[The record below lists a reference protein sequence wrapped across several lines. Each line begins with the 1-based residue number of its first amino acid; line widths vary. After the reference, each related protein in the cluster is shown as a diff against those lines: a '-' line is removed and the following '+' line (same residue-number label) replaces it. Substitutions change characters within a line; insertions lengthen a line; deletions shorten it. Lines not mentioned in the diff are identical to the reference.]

1 MSNHR
6 TERLRVAVPTL
17 EPDPVFLGVLA
28 ELGSSSQPVAP
39 QAARSAG
46 LRMIVATA
54 SVAVIAAATW
64 AAGTPSGSDIPLS
77 PADSPTQEEPSGPP
91 SHGNVGTPQPDVSTS
106 PGSPLSP
113 GLPGTHSSAS
123 DRADGADRAVDRARI
138 PADRP
143 GKRKGE
149 DKGEDKGRK
158 GGPDNSRK
166 PELPGLP
173 EVPAAPEAKLGDPS
187 ALVSDSAPKVGQDGP
202 GDRRNG
208 SAGGGSAPGPGR
220 GHGHGRTK

>member
-6 TERLRVAVPTL
+6 TERLRVAAPTL

-28 ELGSSSQPVAP
+28 GLGASSQPVAP
-39 QAARSAG
+39 RTARSAG

-64 AAGTPSGSDIPLS
+64 ATGTPSGGDIPLS

-113 GLPGTHSSAS
+113 GLPGTHSAAS
-123 DRADGADRAVDRARI
+123 DRAEGAGRAADRARI
-138 PADRP
+138 PADLP

-149 DKGEDKGRK
+149 DKGRKLGEDKG
-158 GGPDNSRK
+158 RK

-173 EVPAAPEAKLGDPS
+173 QVPQGAPDARLGDPATLGTGGEPAPEA
-187 ALVSDSAPKVGQDGP
+187 GP
-202 GDRRNG
+202 GER
-208 SAGGGSAPGPGR
+208 SADTLGELSGPGKGRGRGPGR
-220 GHGHGRTK
+220 TK

>member
-28 ELGSSSQPVAP
+28 ELGASSRPVAP
-39 QAARSAG
+39 QTARSAG

-64 AAGTPSGSDIPLS
+64 AAGTPTGGDIPLS

-123 DRADGADRAVDRARI
+123 DRARGADRAADRARI
-138 PADRP
+138 PQDLP
-143 GKRKGE
+143 GKRKGA
-149 DKGEDKGRK
+149 DKGRK
-158 GGPDNSRK
+158 LGEGNSRR
-166 PELPGLP
+166 PDLPGLP
-173 EVPAAPEAKLGDPS
+173 QVPEGRVAQPGAVVPADPGPAPKL
-187 ALVSDSAPKVGQDGP
+187 SDSTRVLESPSGDSRRGEGRGQ
-202 GDRRNG
+202 
-208 SAGGGSAPGPGR
+208 GGGR
-220 GHGHGRTK
+220 GHGRTK

>member
-6 TERLRVAVPTL
+6 TERLRVAAPTL

-28 ELGSSSQPVAP
+28 ELGASSLPVAP
-39 QAARSAG
+39 QTARSAG

-64 AAGTPSGSDIPLS
+64 AAGTPSGGDIPLS
-77 PADSPTQEEPSGPP
+77 PTDSPTQEEPSGPP

-123 DRADGADRAVDRARI
+123 DRAAGSGRAVDRARI

-143 GKRKGE
+143 GER
-149 DKGEDKGRK
+149 KGEDKGRK
-158 GGPDNSRK
+158 VGQGNTRK

-173 EVPAAPEAKLGDPS
+173 GGPGLPETPPEAKIGDPA
-187 ALVSDSAPKVGQDGP
+187 ALGTGAGPAPKGGADERGATPDGE
-202 GDRRNG
+202 DRT
-208 SAGGGSAPGPGR
+208 PGPGR
-220 GHGHGRTK
+220 GHGRTK

>member
-28 ELGSSSQPVAP
+28 ELGASSQPVAP
-39 QAARSAG
+39 QTARSAG

-64 AAGTPSGSDIPLS
+64 AAGTPTGSDIPLS

-123 DRADGADRAVDRARI
+123 DRADGSERAIDRARI
-138 PADRP
+138 PAERP
-143 GKRKGE
+143 GERK
-149 DKGEDKGRK
+149 DKDKGRK
-158 GGPDNSRK
+158 VGHDKGRK
-166 PELPGLP
+166 PDLPGLP
-173 EVPAAPEAKLGDPS
+173 EAPDDGPAAKLGDPA
-187 ALVSDSAPKVGQDGP
+187 ALGTGSAPKDDKDKGGADDRRGTD
-202 GDRRNG
+202 GDR
-208 SAGGGSAPGPGR
+208 PGPGR
-220 GHGHGRTK
+220 GHGRGHGPTK

>member
-28 ELGSSSQPVAP
+28 ELGASSLPVAP
-39 QAARSAG
+39 QTARSAG

-64 AAGTPSGSDIPLS
+64 AAGTPTGSDIPLS

-123 DRADGADRAVDRARI
+123 DRAGGADRAADRARI
-138 PADRP
+138 PAERP
-143 GKRKGE
+143 GER
-149 DKGEDKGRK
+149 KGEDKGRK
-158 GGPDNSRK
+158 VGQDNGRK

-173 EVPAAPEAKLGDPS
+173 QPPEVPDGGPAAKLGDPA
-187 ALVSDSAPKVGQDGP
+187 ALGTGSAPKDKGGAD
-202 GDRRNG
+202 DRRAG
-208 SAGGGSAPGPGR
+208 SDGDQPGPGR
-220 GHGHGRTK
+220 GHGRGAGPTK

>member
-1 MSNHR
+1 
-6 TERLRVAVPTL
+6 
-17 EPDPVFLGVLA
+17 
-28 ELGSSSQPVAP
+28 
-39 QAARSAG
+39 
-46 LRMIVATA
+46 MIVATA

-64 AAGTPSGSDIPLS
+64 AAGIPSGSDIPLS

-123 DRADGADRAVDRARI
+123 DRAAGSERAAERARI

-149 DKGEDKGRK
+149 DKGRKTGR
-158 GGPDNSRK
+158 DNGRQ

-173 EVPAAPEAKLGDPS
+173 DLPDGPGAPLGDP
-187 ALVSDSAPKVGQDGP
+187 AGLAPAPVPAPVPAPKTSDDERVASGA
-202 GDRRNG
+202 GDDARRG
-208 SAGGGSAPGPGR
+208 DGR
-220 GHGHGRTK
+220 GRAPGRTK

>member
-28 ELGSSSQPVAP
+28 ELGASSQPVAP
-39 QAARSAG
+39 QTARSAG

-64 AAGTPSGSDIPLS
+64 AAGTPTGSDIPLS

-123 DRADGADRAVDRARI
+123 DHARGADRAADRARI
-138 PADRP
+138 PQDLP
-143 GKRKGE
+143 GKRKGA
-149 DKGEDKGRK
+149 DKGRK
-158 GGPDNSRK
+158 SGEGNSRR

-173 EVPAAPEAKLGDPS
+173 DMPDGRVAEPGAPAPGDPGP
-187 ALVSDSAPKVGQDGP
+187 APKLDDSTRVLQSPSD
-202 GDRRNG
+202 
-208 SAGGGSAPGPGR
+208 APGRGEARGKGNGR
-220 GHGHGRTK
+220 GHGRTR

>member
-39 QAARSAG
+39 RAARSAG

-54 SVAVIAAATW
+54 SVAVIATATW

-138 PADRP
+138 PTDRR
-143 GKRKGE
+143 GKH
-149 DKGEDKGRK
+149 KGEDKGRK
-158 GGPDNSRK
+158 VGQDNPRK
-166 PELPGLP
+166 PDLPGLP
-173 EVPAAPEAKLGDPS
+173 EVPEAPAAKLGDPS
-187 ALVSDSAPKVGQDGP
+187 ALVSGSAPKVGEDGKD
-202 GDRRNG
+202 GNHDRR
-208 SAGGGSAPGPGR
+208 GGSADDGTDPGPGR

>member
-28 ELGSSSQPVAP
+28 ELGASSQPVAP
-39 QAARSAG
+39 RTARSAG

-64 AAGTPSGSDIPLS
+64 AAGTTSGGDIPLS

-123 DRADGADRAVDRARI
+123 DRADGSGRADGRARI
-138 PADRP
+138 PADLP
-143 GKRKGE
+143 GERKGA
-149 DKGEDKGRK
+149 DKGRK
-158 GGPDNSRK
+158 MGEDNGRK
-166 PELPGLP
+166 PDLPGLP
-173 EVPAAPEAKLGDPS
+173 QVPEDVPDARLSDPAALGTGSEPAPKGSPDERSAETLGDAS
-187 ALVSDSAPKVGQDGP
+187 GP
-202 GDRRNG
+202 RK
-208 SAGGGSAPGPGR
+208 GR
-220 GHGHGRTK
+220 GRGPARTK